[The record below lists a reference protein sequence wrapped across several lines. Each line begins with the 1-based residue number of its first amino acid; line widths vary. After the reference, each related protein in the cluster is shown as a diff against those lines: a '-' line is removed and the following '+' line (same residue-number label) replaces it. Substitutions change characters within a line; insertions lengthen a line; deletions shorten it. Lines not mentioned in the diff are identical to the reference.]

1 MMNGEKTY
9 SAIVDGRKIELPLEI
24 DEDLRE
30 NLLLNEEEEDL
41 QNTLDLSFMLDDT
54 QEFEMEIDV

>member
-54 QEFEMEIDV
+54 QEFEVEIDV